1 MPVTVSPVIATGRY
15 HSSVGPKP
23 AIEPF
28 KTILNSHMDLLTINL
43 EDVDVVFFLKGPL
56 KLSGFLYCDLK
67 LESWALSQ
75 MAGNIA

>member
-28 KTILNSHMDLLTINL
+28 KTILNSHMDLLTIHL

-56 KLSGFLYCDLK
+56 KLSGFLYCNLK
-67 LESWALSQ
+67 LESQALSQ
-75 MAGNIA
+75 MAGNMA

>member
-28 KTILNSHMDLLTINL
+28 KTIQNSHMDLLTINL
-43 EDVDVVFFLKGPL
+43 EDVDVAFKKKKVL
-56 KLSGFLYCDLK
+56 
-67 LESWALSQ
+67 
-75 MAGNIA
+75 